1 MSVVADQAE
10 EERIIR
16 QWRASGLPIPLTIL
30 SAPYRDITQV
40 IVQHVRSQR
49 RRSPREMVVV
59 YVPQFLVSHWWEN
72 VLHNQTALRLRQAL
86 LRIPGVVLTLVPWK
100 LGEDSQV
107 EGEQPIKRQ
116 LINDPFRSRQ
126 KGPHDSAS

>member
-1 MSVVADQAE
+1 MRAIATARATAPSSLQLVSVVADQAE

-72 VLHNQTALRLRQAL
+72 VHHNQPALR
-86 LRIPGVVLTLVPWK
+86 
-100 LGEDSQV
+100 
-107 EGEQPIKRQ
+107 
-116 LINDPFRSRQ
+116 
-126 KGPHDSAS
+126 